1 MAAPSRAIVSDYVRP
16 TAPTAPTAP
25 TPSRRMVAAVAA
37 ARPALS
43 ARFWW
48 IALIGVPLTLI
59 NICGAPYYLA
69 TMEARVRHPWHSWLR
84 PSGYIGQSAGIVALL
99 IFFVLWLY
107 PLRKK
112 FKALAFMGSLG
123 RWMDVHVASALALPL
138 LLAIHSSWHS
148 RGLIGLGL
156 AAMLVV
162 IASGVVGRYLYTRIP
177 RARSGVEL
185 TRDEVSAKRRELIE
199 LLAATTGLSH
209 EVVDRA
215 LDVGP
220 DVKEQG
226 SLLRIFWHLL
236 SDDLLRWKRTRELRQ
251 RWAAVAP
258 AGRPLSQHALA
269 DAVRYASQEISLAQQ
284 SRMLEATQRVFA
296 FWHVAHR
303 PFAITALIAVL
314 IHVVVVVAVG
324 ATWF

>member
-1 MAAPSRAIVSDYVRP
+1 MSDYVRP
-16 TAPTAPTAP
+16 PSATAP
-25 TPSRRMVAAVAA
+25 TPVRRLVAATGATA
-37 ARPALS
+37 ARRLAPG

-48 IALIGVPLTLI
+48 LLLIGAPLTLI
-59 NICGAPYYLA
+59 NIFGAPYYLA
-69 TMEARVRHPWHSWLR
+69 SMPERVRLPLHAWLR

-107 PLRKK
+107 PFRKK
-112 FKALAFMGSLG
+112 FKALAFMGTLG

-138 LLAIHSSWHS
+138 LLAIHSSWQS
-148 RGLIGLGL
+148 NGLIGLGL
-156 AAMLVV
+156 VAMLVV

-185 TRDEVSAKRRELIE
+185 TRDEVAAKRRELIE

-215 LDVGP
+215 LDMAPGAT
-220 DVKEQG
+220 EQG
-226 SLLRIFWHLL
+226 SLVRIFWHLL
-236 SDDLLRWKRTRELRQ
+236 SDDLLRWKRTRELRR

-258 AGRPLSQHALA
+258 AGRPLSRQALS
-269 DAVRYASQEISLAQQ
+269 DAVRYAGQEISLVQQ

-303 PFAITALIAVL
+303 PFAITALLAVV

>member
-16 TAPTAPTAP
+16 ETVTAATPA
-25 TPSRRMVAAVAA
+25 PSRRIVAVV
-37 ARPALS
+37 RSGRS
-43 ARFWW
+43 APSVRFWW
-48 IALIGVPLTLI
+48 ILLIGAPLALI
-59 NICGAPYYLA
+59 NILGAPYYLA
-69 TMEARVRHPWHSWLR
+69 SMEQRVRLPWHQWLR
-84 PSGYIGQSAGIVALL
+84 PSGYIGQSAGILALA
-99 IFFVLWLY
+99 IFFFLWLY

-112 FKALAFMGSLG
+112 FKALAFLGSLG

-138 LLAIHSSWHS
+138 LLAIHSSWRS
-148 RGLIGLGL
+148 NGLIGLGL
-156 AAMLVV
+156 MAMLVV

-185 TRDEVSAKRRELIE
+185 TRDEVAAKRRELIE
-199 LLAATTGLSH
+199 LLAKTTGLSH

-215 LDVGP
+215 LDVAPGAA
-220 DVKEQG
+220 EQG
-226 SLLRIFWHLL
+226 GIPRILWHLL
-236 SDDLLRWKRTRELRQ
+236 SDDLLRWKRTRELRR

-258 AGRPLSQHALA
+258 AGRPLSRQALA
-269 DAVRYASQEISLAQQ
+269 DAVEYASQEISLVQQ

-303 PFAITALIAVL
+303 PFAITALLAVV
-314 IHVVVVVAVG
+314 IHVIVVVAVG

>member
-16 TAPTAPTAP
+16 ELTTAATPA
-25 TPSRRMVAAVAA
+25 PSRRLAVIVTSRRPVLSAHVWWLLLVAA
-37 ARPALS
+37 
-43 ARFWW
+43 
-48 IALIGVPLTLI
+48 PLALI
-59 NICGAPYYLA
+59 NIIGAPYYLA
-69 TMEARVRHPWHSWLR
+69 SIQERVRLPWHQWLR
-84 PSGYIGQSAGIVALL
+84 PSGYVGQTAGILALL
-99 IFFVLWLY
+99 IFFFLWLY

-112 FKALAFMGSLG
+112 FKALAFLGSLG

-138 LLAIHSSWHS
+138 LLAIHSSWRS
-148 RGLIGLGL
+148 NGLIGLGL
-156 AAMLVV
+156 VAMLVV

-185 TRDEVSAKRRELIE
+185 TRDEVAAKRRELIE

-215 LDVGP
+215 LDVAPGAA
-220 DVKEQG
+220 EQG
-226 SLLRIFWHLL
+226 GILRIFWHLI
-236 SDDLLRWKRTRELRQ
+236 SDDLLRWKRTRELRR

-258 AGRPLSQHALA
+258 AGRPLSREALS
-269 DAVRYASQEISLAQQ
+269 DAVEYASQEISLVQQ

-303 PFAITALIAVL
+303 PFAVTALIAVL
-314 IHVVVVVAVG
+314 IHVIVVVAVG

>member
-16 TAPTAPTAP
+16 TAPTTATAP
-25 TPSRRMVAAVAA
+25 TPARRMVAAVATVRSA
-37 ARPALS
+37 PS

-48 IALIGVPLTLI
+48 IVLIGVPLTLI
-59 NICGAPYYLA
+59 NILGAPYYLA
-69 TMEARVRHPWHSWLR
+69 TMEERVRHPWHSWLR
-84 PSGYIGQSAGIVALL
+84 PSGYIGQSAGILALL
-99 IFFVLWLY
+99 IFFFLWLY

-138 LLAIHSSWHS
+138 LLAIHSSWKS
-148 RGLIGLGL
+148 NGLIGLGL
-156 AAMLVV
+156 MAMLVV
-162 IASGVVGRYLYTRIP
+162 IASGIVGRYLYTRIP

-185 TRDEVSAKRRELIE
+185 TRDEVAAKRRELIE

-215 LDVGP
+215 LDVAPGAA
-220 DVKEQG
+220 EQG
-226 SLLRIFWHLL
+226 GILRIFWHLV
-236 SDDLLRWKRTRELRQ
+236 SDDLLRWKRTRELRR

-258 AGRPLSQHALA
+258 AGRPLSQRALA
-269 DAVRYASQEISLAQQ
+269 DAVRYASQEISLTQQ

-314 IHVVVVVAVG
+314 IHVIVVVAVG

>member
-1 MAAPSRAIVSDYVRP
+1 MIAVVK
-16 TAPTAPTAP
+16 
-25 TPSRRMVAAVAA
+25 SRRWA
-37 ARPALS
+37 PS

-48 IALIGVPLTLI
+48 LLLIGAPLTLI
-59 NICGAPYYLA
+59 NILGAPYYLA
-69 TMEARVRHPWHSWLR
+69 TMEERVRLPWHAWLR

-123 RWMDVHVASALALPL
+123 KWMDVHVASALALPL
-138 LLAIHSSWHS
+138 LLAIHSSWRS
-148 RGLIGLGL
+148 NGLIGLGL
-156 AAMLVV
+156 MAMLVV

-185 TRDEVSAKRRELIE
+185 TRDEVAAKRRELIE

-209 EVVDRA
+209 EVVGRA
-215 LDVGP
+215 LDVTP
-220 DVKEQG
+220 AATEQG
-226 SLLRIFWHLL
+226 GILKILWHLI
-236 SDDLLRWKRTRELRQ
+236 SDDLLRWKRTRELRR

-258 AGRPLSQHALA
+258 AGRPLSRQALS
-269 DAVRYASQEISLAQQ
+269 DAVEYASQEISLDQQ

-314 IHVVVVVAVG
+314 IHVIVVVAVG

>member
-1 MAAPSRAIVSDYVRP
+1 MPAPASIP
-16 TAPTAPTAP
+16 TAPRRRVAVVTVRRWAP
-25 TPSRRMVAAVAA
+25 
-37 ARPALS
+37 S

-48 IALIGVPLTLI
+48 LLFVGAPLALI
-59 NICGAPYYLA
+59 NIVGAPYYLA
-69 TMEARVRHPWHSWLR
+69 SMQERVRLSWHQWLR

-112 FKALAFMGSLG
+112 FKVLAFMGSLG

-138 LLAIHSSWHS
+138 LLAIHSSWRS
-148 RGLIGLGL
+148 NGLIGLGL
-156 AAMLVV
+156 MAMLVV

-185 TRDEVSAKRRELIE
+185 TRDEVAAKRRELIE
-199 LLAATTGLSH
+199 LLATTTGLSH

-215 LDVGP
+215 LDVAPGAT
-220 DVKEQG
+220 EQG
-226 SLLRIFWHLL
+226 GILQIFWHLI
-236 SDDLLRWKRTRELRQ
+236 SDDLLRWKRIRELRR

-258 AGRPLSQHALA
+258 AGRPLSRQALS
-269 DAVRYASQEISLAQQ
+269 DAVEYASQEISLAQQ

-314 IHVVVVVAVG
+314 IHVIVVVAVG